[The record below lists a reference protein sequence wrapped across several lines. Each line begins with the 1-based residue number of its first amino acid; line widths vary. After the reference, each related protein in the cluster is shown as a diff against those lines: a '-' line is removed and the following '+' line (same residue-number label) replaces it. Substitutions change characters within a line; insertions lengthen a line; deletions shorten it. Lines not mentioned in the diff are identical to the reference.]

1 MIKISKNQYERFL
14 KVAIIGGI
22 INALTVWFFNNEFIL
37 FKIIK
42 LPYLALNGF
51 IFAFLFIIITLFIA
65 KNVKFLT
72 ATSLGGVLLGS
83 FDFFRGEIILAPI
96 SLLFFVISFV
106 IGFAFIWVSVN
117 FEKLLFREQK
127 VLVKTSFM
135 VN

>member
-72 ATSLGGVLLGS
+72 ATSLGGVLLGL